1 MGKES
6 GGGLVSFVLNPTRVK
21 PAKGPKSLFFELQ
34 TIFNSSKNEFIL
46 FQAPYVLLV
55 VLTLFTAVVGLDK
68 EDQLMLLID
77 QTVSVQS
84 VKNIFLIGK
93 YSIMET
99 PLQLLY

>member
-6 GGGLVSFVLNPTRVK
+6 GGGLVSFVLTPTRVK

-55 VLTLFTAVVGLDK
+55 VLTLFTTVVGLDK

>member
-6 GGGLVSFVLNPTRVK
+6 GGGLVSFVLTPTRVK